1 MSKYLLLAVS
11 AGVLSACTLTINGS
25 GSEGN
30 TTPQQTS
37 QTSEDPSDPS
47 GLTTDAPTSEPVGT
61 TTETVP
67 TTGTPTT
74 GGEST
79 GPVAS
84 DTTVGDSTE
93 GPVLTGTGT
102 GTDSEGSSGTDTG
115 GSDTTDT
122 GGSEYGQCG
131 WNAGQTYYACPD
143 DGGVPGLSD
152 PKKNYPIDCRDQ
164 ELAAGA
170 ACGAVG
176 PAGCCTAE
184 GNLYYCADS
193 ILVEQ
198 KCGA

>member
-1 MSKYLLLAVS
+1 MSKYLLLALS

-37 QTSEDPSDPS
+37 QTSEDLTGPSMD
-47 GLTTDAPTSEPVGT
+47 
-61 TTETVP
+61 

-74 GGEST
+74 EPVGTTSEPVPTTGVPTTGGDST
-79 GPVAS
+79 GPVVS
-84 DTTVGDSTE
+84 DTTVGESTE

-102 GTDSEGSSGTDTG
+102 DSSSGTEG
-115 GSDTTDT
+115 ESSDTTDT
-122 GGSEYGQCG
+122 GGSGYGQCG

-143 DGGVPGLSD
+143 DGGVPGLAD
-152 PKKNYPIDCRDQ
+152 PKDNYPIDCRDQ
-164 ELAAGA
+164 ELVAGA

-176 PAGCCTAE
+176 PAGCCTPE
-184 GNLYYCADS
+184 GNLYYCAES

-198 KCGA
+198 QCGA